1 MRRDKTAEEA
11 YADQMAEARSMLA
24 SLADRL
30 DRHAA
35 KAAARP
41 GDWCLVG
48 DLTETLGHLKEA
60 LRMVDWRQP

>member
-11 YADQMAEARSMLA
+11 YADRMAEARSMLA

-41 GDWCLVG
+41 DDWCLVG
-48 DLTETLGHLKEA
+48 DLTETLEHLDEA
-60 LRMVDWRQP
+60 IRMVGWRDR